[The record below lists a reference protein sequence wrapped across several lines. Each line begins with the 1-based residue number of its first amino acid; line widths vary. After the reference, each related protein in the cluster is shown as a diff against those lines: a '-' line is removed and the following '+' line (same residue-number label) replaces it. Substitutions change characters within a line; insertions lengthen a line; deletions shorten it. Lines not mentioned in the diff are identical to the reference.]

1 MKKILVLLT
10 ILIIITGCKNSDKFY
25 LDDNCYKDGTYIEI
39 SKEELDNLQN
49 NKSSYLIFT
58 YNSFCTFKVP
68 CDNIFETVMKKYNI
82 NIYKMPY
89 ELMKKTFIY
98 EKVKYAPSIIIIKKG
113 EIIGYLDAEKDS
125 DLEKYQDADKFEE
138 WLSKYI
144 YLKK

>member
-1 MKKILVLLT
+1 
-10 ILIIITGCKNSDKFY
+10 
-25 LDDNCYKDGTYIEI
+25 
-39 SKEELDNLQN
+39 
-49 NKSSYLIFT
+49 
-58 YNSFCTFKVP
+58 
-68 CDNIFETVMKKYNI
+68 MKKYNI

-125 DLEKYQDADKFEE
+125 DLEKYQNADKFEE

-144 YLKK
+144 YLEK